1 MMKNQT
7 YIRLLKPLLL
17 GLLLMTE
24 SKAQTTL
31 QVVTKSIEKTFTATN
46 IIVVEAEK
54 ADIERSNGLSGIKNM
69 DLNEGVAF
77 IFEKPGQKVFWMKD
91 MLFPLDFVYI
101 HKDRVVE
108 VKENV
113 LPSSYPNTIV
123 NQMPASIIIELN
135 AGQVKLKNIKVGDVL
150 ELDSD

>member
-1 MMKNQT
+1 MKKA
-7 YIRLLKPLLL
+7 IPILLL
-17 GLLLMTE
+17 IVLASIFVL
-24 SKAQTTL
+24 
-31 QVVTKSIEKTFTATN
+31 KSISHSDAYTKLNSIGLKQAQLADATFNLFIADT
-46 IIVVEAEK
+46 
-54 ADIERSNGLSGIKNM
+54 DIERSNGLSGIKNM
-69 DLNEGVAF
+69 DQNEGVAF
-77 IFEKPGQKVFWMKD
+77 IFEKTGQKVFWMKD

-123 NQMPASIIIELN
+123 NQMPANIIIELN
-135 AGQVKLKNIKVGDVL
+135 AGQVKQKNVKVGDVL

>member
-1 MMKNQT
+1 MKKA
-7 YIRLLKPLLL
+7 IPILLFIVFASIIVL
-17 GLLLMTE
+17 
-24 SKAQTTL
+24 
-31 QVVTKSIEKTFTATN
+31 KSISHSDAYTKLSSIGLKQVQLADATFNLFIADT
-46 IIVVEAEK
+46 
-54 ADIERSNGLSGIKNM
+54 DIERSNGLSGIKNM

-101 HKDRVVE
+101 HKHRVVE